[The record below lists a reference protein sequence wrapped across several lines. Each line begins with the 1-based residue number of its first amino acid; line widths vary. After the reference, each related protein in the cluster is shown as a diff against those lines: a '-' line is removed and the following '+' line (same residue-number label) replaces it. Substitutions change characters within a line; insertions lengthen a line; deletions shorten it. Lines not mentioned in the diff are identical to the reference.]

1 MIPLLN
7 AGSAAIKEQAEEAR
21 KLGIVIGDDFARN
34 AEKFNDNLTKL
45 KLGAK
50 GVVNE
55 IVADMLPT
63 LSNLSAIFAKAGIE
77 SRSFISKGI
86 ETLAIG
92 QFGAAFKGLELAAA
106 KVASLLGLANQTRS
120 AGSGDLQTFATRE
133 QTLHSM
139 LAANDAIL
147 RSVQA
152 NTLTSP
158 SDRREASIGVL
169 RDELKQLIELEKIA
183 TDNLPGPITTGN
195 AEGLQVK
202 TQERIDAEK
211 KLYDVQRQRIDVTA
225 KLIELDRETFSG
237 KMLENLQ
244 ALAKDWGNLG
254 VQMADGFKNTFMSAV
269 DTISDGI
276 TGLITGTL
284 TWAQALR
291 QIGTNILT
299 EIVHSIVQ
307 VGVRWIATQFLMAA
321 TGQAVL
327 ASTLAITAPI
337 AAAQSAIWAVPAT
350 LSTIASYGASA
361 EAAPAFVL
369 QSLAESLG
377 ALAGFSGGGF
387 TGLGNTSQPA
397 GVVHGGEFVFSAP
410 ATSRLGVDNLES
422 LHQAALSPS
431 VNVQGHSVVNVMV
444 RDQSE
449 LRDFLKSRAGRDEI
463 VNIVRTYRTEIGI
476 A

>member
-1 MIPLLN
+1 
-7 AGSAAIKEQAEEAR
+7 
-21 KLGIVIGDDFARN
+21 
-34 AEKFNDNLTKL
+34 
-45 KLGAK
+45 
-50 GVVNE
+50 
-55 IVADMLPT
+55 
-63 LSNLSAIFAKAGIE
+63 
-77 SRSFISKGI
+77 
-86 ETLAIG
+86 
-92 QFGAAFKGLELAAA
+92 
-106 KVASLLGLANQTRS
+106 
-120 AGSGDLQTFATRE
+120 
-133 QTLHSM
+133 
-139 LAANDAIL
+139 
-147 RSVQA
+147 
-152 NTLTSP
+152 
-158 SDRREASIGVL
+158 
-169 RDELKQLIELEKIA
+169 
-183 TDNLPGPITTGN
+183 
-195 AEGLQVK
+195 
-202 TQERIDAEK
+202 
-211 KLYDVQRQRIDVTA
+211 
-225 KLIELDRETFSG
+225 
-237 KMLENLQ
+237 
-244 ALAKDWGNLG
+244 
-254 VQMADGFKNTFMSAV
+254 
-269 DTISDGI
+269 
-276 TGLITGTL
+276 
-284 TWAQALR
+284 
-291 QIGTNILT
+291 
-299 EIVHSIVQ
+299 
-307 VGVRWIATQFLMAA
+307 MAA

-449 LRDFLKSRAGRDEI
+449 LRDFLKSRAGRDEV